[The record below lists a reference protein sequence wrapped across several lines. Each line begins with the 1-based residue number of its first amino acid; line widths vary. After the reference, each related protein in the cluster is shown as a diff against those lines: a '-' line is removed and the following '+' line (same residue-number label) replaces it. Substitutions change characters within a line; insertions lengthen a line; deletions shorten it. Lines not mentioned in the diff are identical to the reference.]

1 MVDARHELDTLT
13 EDNLKPLDSLLRSEY
28 PTYVPYDESD
38 ESGLEED
45 DNETGHSDE
54 EGTDQ
59 VKSWNFADL
68 AGGTS
73 FNGGP
78 SPKYISEC
86 FCFVVVLAL
95 QP

>member
-1 MVDARHELDTLT
+1 MDARHELDTLT

-59 VKSWNFADL
+59 VKS
-68 AGGTS
+68 
-73 FNGGP
+73 
-78 SPKYISEC
+78 
-86 FCFVVVLAL
+86 
-95 QP
+95 